1 MVNFC
6 DSYLLKGQLLM
17 WMQIGNGISV
27 LGELPE
33 KQNWFELQKFY
44 FLCTSAILVTLGFW
58 TIWWWLCLDL
68 DVHVQLPWLL
78 YLQQGGVW
86 KHLLSSCL
94 HMTCWNMSSKSC
106 LLCYVWWSSYH
117 LSVSALLPAMSCTT
131 SGLVLQS
138 SHQTMLPAVLRP

>member
-1 MVNFC
+1 
-6 DSYLLKGQLLM
+6 
-17 WMQIGNGISV
+17 MQIGNGISV

-33 KQNWFELQKFY
+33 KQNWFKLQKCY

-58 TIWWWLCLDL
+58 AIWWWLFLDL
-68 DVHVQLPWLL
+68 DVHSQLPWLL
-78 YLQQGGVW
+78 CYLQQGGMW

-94 HMTCWNMSSKSC
+94 HMTYWNMSSKSC

-117 LSVSALLPAMSCTT
+117 LSVSAFLPAMSCTT

-138 SHQTMLPAVLRP
+138 FHQTMLPAVLRP